1 MIIVRKLFFILIFF
15 LLHSCKENTQNGA
28 PFNSYTITKKIQVD
42 KGAVVSAHP
51 LASEVGKDILM
62 QGGNAVDAAIAVQ
75 YALAVVYP
83 NAGNLGGGG
92 FMVFHTKEGGNY
104 SIDFR
109 EKAPL
114 QAHKDMY
121 LDSIGSAVSE
131 WSRNGHLASG
141 VPGTVA
147 GTFLAHRKFGKL
159 PMDQL
164 IRPSIALAE
173 SGFAITER
181 EARGL
186 NNYEEDFRKYNTKAS
201 IFVKEEAWEAGDIL
215 VQKDLAQTL
224 KRIAEQGRAGFYEGE
239 TAELIEAEMKRGGG
253 IITVEDLRQYEA
265 KEREP
270 VIFKY
275 KDYTIISMGLPSS
288 GGLMIQQMLG
298 MLEPYPISDYGFH
311 SPAAIQL
318 MTEIE
323 RRAFADR
330 TEHMGD
336 PDFVQ
341 VPVEKLVEKSYLESR
356 MADFKTGVPTPS
368 AEVGAGLMVEEK
380 EETTHLSVVDEEG
393 NAVSLTTTINGAY
406 GSRVVVDDAGFILNN
421 EMDDFS
427 AKPGAPNKFGLL
439 GTEANSIQPSKR
451 MLSAM
456 TPTIVLKEDKPYLV
470 LGTPGGS
477 TIITSV
483 FQTLVN
489 ILEFDLSA
497 EKSVNAP
504 KFHHQWE
511 PDLIYVEEGFPKA
524 AVDSLKH
531 IGYIFKERRSIG
543 RTEVIKITEEGIEA
557 IGDRRGDDSAAG
569 Y

>member
-1 MIIVRKLFFILIFF
+1 MKKILFLVSILC
-15 LLHSCKENTQNGA
+15 LLYSCKEDSRATA
-28 PFNSYTITKKIQVD
+28 PFDSYSVAKKIRVD

-51 LASEVGKDILM
+51 LASEVGRDILM

-92 FMVFHTKEGGNY
+92 FMVFHTGEGESY

-114 QAHKDMY
+114 RAHKDMY
-121 LDSIGSAVSE
+121 LDSLGDAVPE

-164 IRPSIALAE
+164 IRPAIALAE
-173 SGFAITER
+173 RGFAITER
-181 EARGL
+181 EAGGL
-186 NNYEEDFRKYNTKAS
+186 NNYAEDFRKYNTRGSA
-201 IFVKEEAWEAGDIL
+201 FVKEKAWKAGDVL
-215 VQKDLAQTL
+215 VQKDLAETL
-224 KRIAEQGRAGFYEGE
+224 KRIAVQGQAGFYEGK
-239 TAELIEAEMKRGGG
+239 TAELIEEEMKRGGG
-253 IITVEDLRQYEA
+253 IMTAEDLKQYEA
-265 KEREP
+265 REREP
-270 VIFKY
+270 VTFKY

-288 GGLMIQQMLG
+288 GGIMMQQMLG
-298 MLEPYPISDYGFH
+298 MLEPYPISEYGFH

-330 TEHMGD
+330 TEYMGD
-336 PDFVQ
+336 PDFVE
-341 VPVEKLVEKSYLESR
+341 VPVAELVEKSYLESR
-356 MADFKTGVPTPS
+356 MADFTPGVPTPS
-368 AEVGAGLMVEEK
+368 AEVSAGLMVKEK
-380 EETTHLSVVDEEG
+380 EETTHLSVIDEEG

-406 GSRVVVDDAGFILNN
+406 GSRVVVGGAGFILNN

-456 TPTIVLKEDKPYLV
+456 TPTVVLKNDKPYLV

-489 ILEFDLSA
+489 ILEFDLPA
-497 EKSVNAP
+497 QKAVNAP
-504 KFHHQWE
+504 KFHHQWQ
-511 PDLIYVEEGFPKA
+511 PDLIYVEKEFPQA
-524 AVDSLKH
+524 AIDTLEAM
-531 IGYIFKERRSIG
+531 GYVVEERRAIG
-543 RTEVIKITEEGIEA
+543 RTEVIKIIEQGIEA
-557 IGDRRGDDSAAG
+557 VGDRRGDDSAAG